1 MIHIF
6 GIIFGLLLEN
16 NITGTMKK
24 IILHTGLLFFFLSAI
39 FFSQRGF
46 SIPDILLKSFIVFLM
61 VSIMLSFLAIV
72 LFKSVKREAEKEKDV
87 STNLLGNNNE

>member
-1 MIHIF
+1 
-6 GIIFGLLLEN
+6 
-16 NITGTMKK
+16 MKK